1 MTKSITIIV
10 RDNVN
15 LSPTVNNYILSFT
28 KLGYS
33 VNCICSTNKGA
44 SIKTKANFFEIG
56 YGYSK
61 NPIIKIYNYFMF
73 GRKVKSLLNKDA
85 EINNSELFWVARI
98 DTALCLFNILESKKT
113 ILGLHELH
121 DSYFFWK
128 KVTSKVIRYYSSV
141 VYNEDNRAQ
150 IGRCFYKL
158 SKLPYVIPNKPSFHP
173 RVKNLDI
180 LNDDIST
187 EIYKIKDKFIIIYQG
202 SLQAD
207 RDILPLV
214 EATALL
220 SDEYCLVIMGK
231 DPHNRIS
238 EFKKINKNL
247 VYFPFIGLYSLHV
260 IEHD

>member
-1 MTKSITIIV
+1 M
-10 RDNVN
+10 
-15 LSPTVNNYILSFT
+15 
-28 KLGYS
+28 
-33 VNCICSTNKGA
+33 
-44 SIKTKANFFEIG
+44 
-56 YGYSK
+56 
-61 NPIIKIYNYFMF
+61 
-73 GRKVKSLLNKDA
+73 
-85 EINNSELFWVARI
+85 
-98 DTALCLFNILESKKT
+98 
-113 ILGLHELH
+113 
-121 DSYFFWK
+121 
-128 KVTSKVIRYYSSV
+128 IRYYSSV

-247 VYFPFIGLYSLHV
+247 VYFPWVVPPDHLGVTSYASLGVAFYDTDCLNSIYCAPNKIWEYSGFSIPVLGQNIPGLVNTVEKNEFGICVDINDIKSIVNSINKISDNYEYYSNNATEFYDSVSFDNKVKLV
-260 IEHD
+260 LDSTI